1 MLRCDSSDSATY
13 LELQLE
19 DLEADPELE
28 RRLRLRLNLPSET
41 ELVHYPPQASQGE
54 EEQEEQ
60 TTPLDLSQMLPVGAI
75 IEVINEEAVGDD
87 FPDLMDDNFLID
99 SGSVSYI
106 LLTCGK
112 YQVLSQIPTSLQSVS
127 QSLQ

>member
-1 MLRCDSSDSATY
+1 MTDSLIY
-13 LELQLE
+13 LDLQLG
-19 DLEADPELE
+19 DLEDDPDLE
-28 RRLRLRLNLPSET
+28 RKLRKRLKLPTET

-87 FPDLMDDNFLID
+87 FPHLMDDHFLIYP
-99 SGSVSYI
+99 GGVSYI

-112 YQVLSQIPTSLQSVS
+112 YKYNTNSLRFGLLCNQ
-127 QSLQ
+127 

>member
-1 MLRCDSSDSATY
+1 MPT
-13 LELQLE
+13 
-19 DLEADPELE
+19 
-28 RRLRLRLNLPSET
+28 ET
-41 ELVHYPPQASQGE
+41 EVVHYQSRGSPGE
-54 EEQEEQ
+54 EEQ
-60 TTPLDLSQMLPVGAI
+60 TSPLDLSQMLPVDAI
-75 IEVINEEAVGDD
+75 IEVINEEVVGDD

>member
-1 MLRCDSSDSATY
+1 MLRCDWSDSATY

-19 DLEADPELE
+19 DQEADPQLE

-41 ELVHYPPQASQGE
+41 ELIHYPPQASQGE

-87 FPDLMDDNFLID
+87 FPDLMDDHFLIYP
-99 SGSVSYI
+99 GGVSYI
-106 LLTCGK
+106 LLTCG
-112 YQVLSQIPTSLQSVS
+112 I
-127 QSLQ
+127 